1 MDAWFSKYR
10 NYITFFILLTLLISI
25 KISNPSFVKSISF
38 ISFDLYQKI
47 FPLKKSE
54 TEVVIIDIDEKSL
67 GKFGQFPWSRSVFAK
82 ILENV
87 NAANPKAIGFDVF
100 FTEKD
105 KQSPE
110 EFLKAYNLIPTDVGE
125 IQNLKGHDEI
135 FREQLE
141 KSKSVTAVL
150 GSTVPSHSDY
160 DRKSKARFLS
170 KGGDPKKFTY
180 SYPYSIGSLEM
191 LEKSVKGLGS
201 ISFLDQTDG
210 IIRSLPLIV
219 QFKKKIYPTMGLEMV
234 RVAGKQKNLYVEM
247 NEVGITKISSRPHKI
262 LSDPN
267 GIIWI
272 KYKKSLK
279 SQYISA
285 SSVFDGKFDEA
296 RFKDKYVLI
305 GASAQG
311 LFDLV
316 KTPLGVTIP
325 GVEVHANVIE
335 NILDQSYLIRNP
347 NTYVFELI
355 FSIIVALITFLL
367 SQKIKPKYSLSV
379 FFGSLIV
386 TISIGFSYFLFKS
399 ELVDISYPIFI
410 LTITFLT
417 GLYFRF
423 IEENK
428 MALANL
434 QKEAKLLKEREL
446 AGGVQKSLFPNIEK
460 FENFIYAKNVPA
472 RDVSGDYY
480 DVVKVSSN
488 EYFFTLADV
497 SGKGIKAGMYMAKA
511 SSIFRTLSNLSFPLE
526 KVVFGVNNELVE
538 AKFKGMFVTAVFGK
552 FNIETGEVN
561 FVNAG
566 HESIM
571 VFDRNKKFEFI
582 KSEMPPIGIIKYF
595 TESMVKSNKINL
607 KDKTFVVYTDGV
619 TEGYLKN
626 GQELGS
632 EGVQEIVKDLQNI
645 TPKVIVDSIAEKL
658 DWGAEK
664 LRDDIT
670 CLALD
675 LKNTELIKPAKKKRQ
690 ENKEEDSK

>member
-1 MDAWFSKYR
+1 MSFLLLKYK
-10 NYITFFILLTLLISI
+10 NYLIFFILLIFLIAI
-25 KISNPSFVKSISF
+25 KIANPSFVKSISYL
-38 ISFDLYQKI
+38 SFDLYQKI
-47 FPLKKSE
+47 FPLEKRE
-54 TEVVIIDIDEKSL
+54 TDVIIIDIDEKSL

-82 ILENV
+82 IIENV
-87 NAANPKAIGFDVF
+87 NATNPKAIGFDIF

-105 KQSPE
+105 KQSPDE
-110 EFLKAYNLIPTDVGE
+110 IIKAYNLIPTDISE
-125 IQNLKGHDEI
+125 LQNIKGHDEI
-135 FREQLE
+135 FSEQLK

-150 GSTVPSHSDY
+150 GSNVPSHSNY
-160 DRKSKARFLS
+160 DRSAKAKFLS

-180 SYPYSIGSLEM
+180 SYPYSIGSLEI

-219 QFKKKIYPTMGLEMV
+219 QFEKKLFPTMGLEMV
-234 RVAGKQKNLYVEM
+234 RVGSNQKNLYVEM
-247 NEVGITKISSRPHKI
+247 NEVGINRISSRPHKI
-262 LSDPN
+262 LSDSN
-267 GIIWI
+267 AIIWI

-285 SSVFDGKFDEA
+285 SSVFDGKFDDS
-296 RFKDKYVLI
+296 RFKNKYVLI

-335 NILDQSYLIRNP
+335 NILDKSYLVRNP
-347 NTYVFELI
+347 NTYIFELL
-355 FSIIVALITFLL
+355 FSILVALVTFYL
-367 SQKIKPKYSLSV
+367 SQKIKPKFSLSV

-386 TISIGFSYFLFKS
+386 TVIIGFSYFLIKS

-423 IEENK
+423 LEENK
-428 MALANL
+428 IALANL

-446 AGGVQKSLFPNIEK
+446 AGEVQKSLFPNISS

-472 RDVSGDYY
+472 RDVSGDYF
-480 DVVKVSSN
+480 DVVNISKN

-511 SSIFRTLSNLSFPLE
+511 SSIFRTLSNLSYPLE

-552 FNIETGEVN
+552 FNIETKEVN

-571 VFDRNKKFEFI
+571 VFDRNKNFEFI

-595 TESMVKSNKINL
+595 TESMVKSKTINL
-607 KDKTFVVYTDGV
+607 KEKTFVVYTDGV
-619 TEGYLKN
+619 TEGYMKN
-626 GQELGS
+626 GQELGA
-632 EGVQEIVKDLQNI
+632 EGVQRIVRDLNSI
-645 TPKVIVDSIAEKL
+645 TPKNLVDSIANEL
-658 DWGAEK
+658 NWGAEK

-675 LKNTELIKPAKKKRQ
+675 LKNTELVQLKKKKKQ
-690 ENKEEDSK
+690 ENKTDG

>member
-1 MDAWFSKYR
+1 MNAWFSKYR

-511 SSIFRTLSNLSFPLE
+511 SSIFRTLSNLSYPLE

-675 LKNTELIKPAKKKRQ
+675 LKNTELIKPVKKKRQ
-690 ENKEEDSK
+690 ENKEKDSK

>member
-1 MDAWFSKYR
+1 MNAWFSKYR
-10 NYITFFILLTLLISI
+10 NYVTFFILLIILISI

-279 SQYISA
+279 SQYI
-285 SSVFDGKFDEA
+285 
-296 RFKDKYVLI
+296 
-305 GASAQG
+305 
-311 LFDLV
+311 
-316 KTPLGVTIP
+316 
-325 GVEVHANVIE
+325 
-335 NILDQSYLIRNP
+335 
-347 NTYVFELI
+347 
-355 FSIIVALITFLL
+355 
-367 SQKIKPKYSLSV
+367 
-379 FFGSLIV
+379 
-386 TISIGFSYFLFKS
+386 
-399 ELVDISYPIFI
+399 
-410 LTITFLT
+410 
-417 GLYFRF
+417 
-423 IEENK
+423 
-428 MALANL
+428 
-434 QKEAKLLKEREL
+434 
-446 AGGVQKSLFPNIEK
+446 
-460 FENFIYAKNVPA
+460 
-472 RDVSGDYY
+472 
-480 DVVKVSSN
+480 
-488 EYFFTLADV
+488 
-497 SGKGIKAGMYMAKA
+497 
-511 SSIFRTLSNLSFPLE
+511 
-526 KVVFGVNNELVE
+526 
-538 AKFKGMFVTAVFGK
+538 
-552 FNIETGEVN
+552 
-561 FVNAG
+561 
-566 HESIM
+566 
-571 VFDRNKKFEFI
+571 
-582 KSEMPPIGIIKYF
+582 
-595 TESMVKSNKINL
+595 
-607 KDKTFVVYTDGV
+607 
-619 TEGYLKN
+619 
-626 GQELGS
+626 
-632 EGVQEIVKDLQNI
+632 
-645 TPKVIVDSIAEKL
+645 
-658 DWGAEK
+658 
-664 LRDDIT
+664 
-670 CLALD
+670 
-675 LKNTELIKPAKKKRQ
+675 
-690 ENKEEDSK
+690 

>member
-1 MDAWFSKYR
+1 VANLFNKYK
-10 NYITFFILLTLLISI
+10 NYIIFFILLFFLIGLKTL
-25 KISNPSFVKSISF
+25 NPSFVKAISF
-38 ISFDLYQKI
+38 LSFDLYQKT
-47 FPLKKSE
+47 FPLKKGSS
-54 TEVVIIDIDEKSL
+54 EVVIIDIDEKSL
-67 GKFGQFPWSRSVFAK
+67 EKFGQFPWNRSIFAK
-82 ILENV
+82 IIENV
-87 NAANPKAIGFDVF
+87 NSTNPKAIGFDVF
-100 FTEKD
+100 FAEKD
-105 KQSPE
+105 KQSPDE
-110 EFLKAYNLIPTDVGE
+110 IIKSYNLIPSDVAE
-125 IQNLKGHDEI
+125 LQNIKGHDEI

-141 KSKSVTAVL
+141 KSNSVIAVL
-150 GSTVPSHSDY
+150 GSSVSSHGTHERSA
-160 DRKSKARFLS
+160 KAKFLS

-180 SYPYSIGSLEM
+180 AYPYSIGSLEK

-219 QFKKKIYPTMGLEMV
+219 RFNNKLYPTMGLEMI
-234 RVAGKQKNLYVEM
+234 RVGEKKKNLFIEL
-247 NEVGITKISSRPHKI
+247 NEVGISRISSRPYKI
-262 LSDPN
+262 SSDPN

-272 KYKKSLK
+272 RYKKSLK

-285 SSVFDGKFDEA
+285 SSVFDGKFDNA
-296 RFKDKYVLI
+296 RFENKYVLI

-316 KTPLGVTIP
+316 KNPLGITIP

-335 NILDQSYLIRNP
+335 NILDKSYLIRNP
-347 NTYVFELI
+347 NTYIFELL
-355 FSIIVALITFLL
+355 FSILIACITFFL
-367 SQKIKPKYSLSV
+367 SQRIKPKLSLTIY
-379 FFGSLIV
+379 FGSLV
-386 TISIGFSYFLFKS
+386 TVILIGFGMFLFRS
-399 ELVDISYPIFI
+399 ELVDISYPAFMI
-410 LTITFLT
+410 TVTFLT

-428 MALANL
+428 IAQANL

-446 AGGVQKSLFPNIEK
+446 AGEVQKSLFPDISK

-472 RDVSGDYY
+472 LDVSGDYF
-480 DVVKVSSN
+480 DVVKTSKN

-511 SSIFRTLSNLSFPLE
+511 SSTFRTLSNLSYPLE

-552 FNIETGEVN
+552 FNLETGDVS

-571 VFDRNKKFEFI
+571 LIDKDKNFDFI
-582 KSEMPPIGIIKYF
+582 KSEMPPIGIVKFF
-595 TESMVKSNKINL
+595 TESMVKSKTINL
-607 KDKTFVVYTDGV
+607 KDKTFVIYTDGV

-626 GQELGS
+626 GEELGA
-632 EGVQEIVKDLQNI
+632 EGVKSIVKGLGEL
-645 TPKVIVDSIAEKL
+645 TPKNIVDSVAAEL
-658 DWGAEK
+658 NWGSEK

-670 CLALD
+670 CMSLNF
-675 LKNTELIKPAKKKRQ
+675 KNTELIKPQKKK
-690 ENKEEDSK
+690 